1 MSKVKIASIVV
12 IVLALVGTGIY
23 MLLPKEDPLVEM
35 STFEKFEAALARQ
48 SEIKEADMLINFN
61 IDIATNDP
69 SMTRMAEILREV
81 DFNYNIKQNMKS
93 LDNLLIE
100 GLLSMS
106 YHQEPALNL
115 DFYMDGEI
123 IIFGSKDLI
132 TQLFYLNFKD
142 YEKYMQ
148 DILASYGNESQMPS
162 FSMDVQE
169 IMRRSV
175 EFQKEFYSL
184 EGIEGIENFNGD
196 KYRDMLEEGLEGLLI
211 EVEPFDVP
219 IMENGQIKQVSCRG
233 MQLVF
238 NETQLIELMIPIL
251 EEAKNDGELK
261 KIIIT
266 KAEQYMTFANTL
278 YSIDYEAM
286 GIEDPYAAIN
296 EGIDDLEE
304 NYIPRIEELIK
315 ILNDYKETYSG
326 RGFSIDNIIGIDN
339 AGMIIYWDM
348 ALTANL
354 GLGDTA
360 GETIKIRS
368 RSITNSYNQ
377 SLEFSDYS
385 KITEE
390 GINVVELM
398 AYPDS
403 VESQMVLMQLYGSF
417 MQKMSLNPL
426 FRDIIMEIGV
436 Y

>member
-115 DFYMDGEI
+115 DFYMDGEK

-169 IMRRSV
+169 IMRLSV

>member
-115 DFYMDGEI
+115 DFYMDGEK

-175 EFQKEFYSL
+175 EFRKEFYSL

>member
-115 DFYMDGEI
+115 DFYMDGEK

>member
-23 MLLPKEDPLVEM
+23 MLLPKEDPLVEL

-81 DFNYNIKQNMKS
+81 DFNYNIKQNMKN

-115 DFYMDGEI
+115 DFYMDGEK

-132 TQLFYLNFKD
+132 TQIFYLNFKD
-142 YEKYMQ
+142 YEKYMH
-148 DILASYGNESQMPS
+148 DIMASYGNESQMPS
-162 FSMDVQE
+162 FSMDIKE

-196 KYRDMLEEGLEGLLI
+196 KYRNMLEEGLEGLLI

-266 KAEQYMTFANTL
+266 KAEQYMTFTNTL
-278 YSIDYEAM
+278 YSIDYDAM
-286 GIEDPYAAIN
+286 GVENPYAEIN

-315 ILNDYKETYSG
+315 ILTDYKETYSG
-326 RGFSIDNIIGIDN
+326 RGFSIDNKIGIDN

-354 GLGDTA
+354 GLGDTS
-360 GETIKIRS
+360 GDTINIRS
-368 RSITNSYNQ
+368 RSITNSYDQ

-390 GINVVELM
+390 GINVVQLM

>member
-48 SEIKEADMLINFN
+48 SEIIEADMLINFN

-115 DFYMDGEI
+115 DFYMDGEK